1 MKNIDKIQNKI
12 NMYETQINYYMHMI
26 ECENNIIKKTELK
39 KICDNLQDKANKLI
53 FSVIFNNKEL

>member
-39 KICDNLQDKANKLI
+39 KICDNLQDKANRLI

>member
-26 ECENNIIKKTELK
+26 EYEYDANKKSELK
-39 KICDNLQDKANKLI
+39 KICDNLQDKANRLI
-53 FSVIFNNKEL
+53 FSVIFNNKEV

>member
-26 ECENNIIKKTELK
+26 EYEYDTNKKSELK
-39 KICDNLQDKANKLI
+39 KICDNLQDKANRLI
-53 FSVIFNNKEL
+53 FSVIFNNKEV

>member
-26 ECENNIIKKTELK
+26 EYEYDANKKIKLK
-39 KICDNLQDKANKLI
+39 KICDNLQDKANRLI
-53 FSVIFNNKEL
+53 FSLIFNNKEL

>member
-26 ECENNIIKKTELK
+26 EYEYDTNKKNELK
-39 KICDNLQDKANKLI
+39 KICDNLQDKANRLI
-53 FSVIFNNKEL
+53 FSVIFNNKEV